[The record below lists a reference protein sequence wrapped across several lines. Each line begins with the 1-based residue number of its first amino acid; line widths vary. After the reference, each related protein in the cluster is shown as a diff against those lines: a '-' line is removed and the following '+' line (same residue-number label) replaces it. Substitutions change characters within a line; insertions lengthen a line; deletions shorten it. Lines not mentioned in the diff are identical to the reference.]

1 MPHPELTTMS
11 QQEINRLE
19 VIQQIEAKRLT
30 QRTAA
35 QQLGL
40 STRQLRRLQAA
51 YRRHGAQALVSKR
64 RGQPSNHRLSESF
77 RQTILSLIQAN
88 YADFGPTLACEKLA
102 EQHQLTVSVETV
114 RKLMSQAGLWQP
126 KVRGQCTIHP
136 QRARRAALGDLVQID
151 GSLHAWFE
159 DRGERCCLLVAI
171 DDATGRLM
179 QLRFEPVES
188 TAGYFRLFK
197 DYLQQHGL
205 PVACYHDKHGIFQVN
220 IKEPLAGQGIT
231 QFGRAMKALGIESI
245 SAHTPQAKGRVE
257 RVNKTLQD
265 RLVKELRLQGIDTRE
280 AANAFLPQ
288 FIASFNRKFAVL
300 PRLPDDA
307 HQHTLPDE
315 DSLQLIFSEQ
325 YQRTISRQLEVS
337 FQGQLYQIQTDQPR
351 YTMRQAKVMVCVDL
365 AGQVTLRYKGRNL
378 PYRVLNGAQK
388 AAVMADLKTLD
399 YQVDQAKK
407 QRTVSLTK
415 PADTHPWRQSYKQAI
430 SRNVARKQP

>member
-1 MPHPELTTMS
+1 MPHPELMTMS

-19 VIQQIEAKRLT
+19 VIQQVQAKRLT
-30 QRTAA
+30 QRAAA

-40 STRQLRRLQAA
+40 STRQLRRLQVA
-51 YRRHGAQALVSKR
+51 YRRHGTQALVSKR

-188 TAGYFRLFK
+188 TAGYFV
-197 DYLQQHGL
+197 YL
-205 PVACYHDKHGIFQVN
+205 KI
-220 IKEPLAGQGIT
+220 
-231 QFGRAMKALGIESI
+231 
-245 SAHTPQAKGRVE
+245 
-257 RVNKTLQD
+257 
-265 RLVKELRLQGIDTRE
+265 
-280 AANAFLPQ
+280 
-288 FIASFNRKFAVL
+288 
-300 PRLPDDA
+300 
-307 HQHTLPDE
+307 
-315 DSLQLIFSEQ
+315 IFSNTACLWPVI
-325 YQRTISRQLEVS
+325 TINTGFFR
-337 FQGQLYQIQTDQPR
+337 
-351 YTMRQAKVMVCVDL
+351 
-365 AGQVTLRYKGRNL
+365 
-378 PYRVLNGAQK
+378 
-388 AAVMADLKTLD
+388 
-399 YQVDQAKK
+399 
-407 QRTVSLTK
+407 
-415 PADTHPWRQSYKQAI
+415 
-430 SRNVARKQP
+430 